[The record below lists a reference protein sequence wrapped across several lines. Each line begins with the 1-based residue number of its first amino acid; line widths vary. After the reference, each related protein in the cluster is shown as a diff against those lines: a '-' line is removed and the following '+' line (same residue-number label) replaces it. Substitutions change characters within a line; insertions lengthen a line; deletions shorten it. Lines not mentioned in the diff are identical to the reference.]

1 MRVAQAELRQS
12 EYFLAQQHEARDSV
26 VFEYRPVIDAQEL
39 LDPDGFMRR
48 RAAQMVAERRNFAAE
63 TETTE
68 VDPMTDLLGGAR
80 MAVAFAEMNQP
91 EAEAAY
97 QNHENDIRTAY
108 TEALLKG
115 GHISEITADLN
126 ERGEATIGA
135 MRHWEIF
142 LRAAPKSRPDV
153 CAAEVAEEFMAA
165 AQYHNQ
171 ALRDDYY
178 LAVIS
183 PSRPDTKGN
192 TLMVR
197 FLSFEQ
203 TVTGKWVR
211 KTQQVYLDNSNTD
224 DAKRLMQAWGIEARD
239 DLQSE
244 VDILSHPVLLRK
256 QSFREGVASAAE
268 MLDTFA
274 AERLGVPVFCGIPI
288 EGKLSPDRYSE
299 LAATSLRR
307 EAQIGPE
314 VKRLARDTYDIIAAK
329 KLSFNEENKAY
340 SRMLLASLRKICSD
354 HPEYAEAAF
363 GEEAAKHYYEAH
375 ERMAAGDS
383 DGAASSIESAY
394 QNSTSVTICDTEVS
408 EEKAE
413 VDDASERVQSA
424 AERLE
429 ALHCLEIKIRGYTI
443 RKDVRCPACYD
454 TTKRKVDAYET
465 QDTIRCLDSDCGYC
479 INKETGA
486 VITKSRI
493 REKKDGQSEQPKPKS
508 LQSGRSYR
516 LGVTDYF
523 FTRERVKGELQ
534 PRFTT
539 DKGERITGEAAAG
552 LEQAIIYY
560 QERPLLW
567 MLWLYE

>member
-1 MRVAQAELRQS
+1 MTIAVEADLREG
-12 EYFLAQQHEARDSV
+12 EYFLAQQREAVDSV
-26 VFEYRPVIDAQEL
+26 MYEYRPVIDAQEL
-39 LDPDGFMRR
+39 LDPDGVMRR
-48 RAAQMVAERRNFAAE
+48 RATEMVVERRNNAE
-63 TETTE
+63 AKMSEA
-68 VDPMTDLLGGAR
+68 DPMTDLLGGAR

-126 ERGEATIGA
+126 ESGEATIGA

-165 AQYHNQ
+165 AHYHNTT
-171 ALRDDYY
+171 LRNDYY
-178 LAVIS
+178 LAAVS

-197 FLSFEQ
+197 FLSFDQ

-211 KTQQVYLDNSNTD
+211 KTQQVYLDNSNTEDANRLLREWGAMPD
-224 DAKRLMQAWGIEARD
+224 DDQLG
-239 DLQSE
+239 E
-244 VDILSHPVLLRK
+244 VAILSRPVLLRK

-274 AERLGVPVFCGIPI
+274 SERLGVPVFCGVPI
-288 EGKLSPDRYSE
+288 EGAASKDRYTE
-299 LAATSLRR
+299 LLRTSIKR

-329 KLSFNEENKAY
+329 NLSFSEENKAY

-363 GEEAAKHYYEAH
+363 GEEAARHYYEAH
-375 ERMAAGDS
+375 ERVAAGDS
-383 DGAASSIESAY
+383 DGAAASIESAF
-394 QNSTSVTICDTEVS
+394 QNSTSVTMCDTVVS
-408 EEKAE
+408 EEKSE
-413 VDDASERVQSA
+413 IDDGPERVQSA
-424 AERLE
+424 AERIE
-429 ALHCLEIKIRGYTI
+429 ALHCLEIKIKGFTI
-443 RKDVRCPACYD
+443 RKGVKCPACHD
-454 TTKRKVDAYET
+454 VTKRKVNAYET
-465 QDTIRCLDSDCGYC
+465 QDAIRCMDRDCGYC

-493 REKKDGQSEQPKPKS
+493 REKKGDARESSKPKS
-508 LQSGRSYR
+508 LTPGRSYR

-523 FTRERVKGELQ
+523 FARERVSGELQ
-534 PRFTT
+534 PKFTT
-539 DKGERITGEAAAG
+539 DKGEKITGEAARG

>member
-1 MRVAQAELRQS
+1 MTVAQAKLRRG
-12 EYFLAQQHEARDSV
+12 EYFLAQQREAADSV
-26 VFEYRPVIDAQEL
+26 MYEYRPVIDAQEL

-48 RAAQMVAERRNFAAE
+48 RAAQMVAERQSEVAD
-63 TETTE
+63 TET
-68 VDPMTDLLGGAR
+68 VGDDPMSDLLGGAR
-80 MAVAFAEMNQP
+80 MAVAFAEMGQP

-165 AQYHNQ
+165 AHYHNA

-178 LAVIS
+178 LAVVS

-211 KTQQVYLDNSNTD
+211 KTQQVYLDNSNTE
-224 DAKRLMQAWGIEARD
+224 DANRLLREWGALRGD
-239 DLQSE
+239 DLQNE
-244 VDILSHPVLLRK
+244 IGILSRPVLLRK

-274 AERLGVPVFCGIPI
+274 SERLGVPVFCGVPI
-288 EGKLSPDRYSE
+288 EGVPPKDRYVE
-299 LAATSLRR
+299 LLQTSVKR

-314 VKRLARDTYDIIAAK
+314 VKRLARDMYDIVVAK
-329 KLSFNEENKAY
+329 NLSFSEENRAY

-354 HPEYAEAAF
+354 HPEYAKAAF

-375 ERMAAGDS
+375 ERVAAGDS
-383 DGAASSIESAY
+383 DGAAASIESAFE
-394 QNSTSVTICDTEVS
+394 NSTAIIICDTEVS
-408 EEKAE
+408 EEKSEADE
-413 VDDASERVQSA
+413 GSERVQSA
-424 AERLE
+424 AERIE
-429 ALHCLEIKIRGYTI
+429 ALHCLEIKIKGFTI
-443 RKDVRCPACYD
+443 RKDVKCPACYD
-454 TTKRKVDAYET
+454 VTKRKVDAYET
-465 QDTIRCLDSDCGYC
+465 QDAIRCMDKECGYC

-493 REKKDGQSEQPKPKS
+493 REKKNNPEEASKCKS
-508 LQSGRSYR
+508 LMPGRSYR
-516 LGVTDYF
+516 LGTTDYF
-523 FTRERVKGELQ
+523 FTRERVGGELQ

-539 DKGERITGEAAAG
+539 DKGEKITGDAAAG
-552 LEQAIIYY
+552 LEQAIVYY